1 MAYGDLDS
9 QDIWIMSVCL
19 FVAVCSTLMQLYY
32 LNQAIAR
39 YQQIEVSAIY
49 QVTIMIFTVVCAL
62 VIMDEASAYNVGGLL
77 SIFGGTALC
86 MIGI

>member
-1 MAYGDLDS
+1 MDS
-9 QDIWIMSVCL
+9 QDFWIMSVCL

-62 VIMDEASAYNVGGLL
+62 VIMDEASAYNVAGLL